1 MLHII
6 IFFILII
13 LGLGISV
20 KNYNSINETYLKLV
34 ELNNLFVNFLNTN
47 GIEDTEKLN
56 SLRITLSNYLHFYN
70 QKMSKSIKIILFSQ
84 QIDPFN
90 YFVLNHNEDFFTEY
104 DKKLLQKII
113 DGIIKTFNF
122 NFSYYE
128 ERKRIYFSQLF
139 NPVKWFENDLEL
151 FVGYFSKEL
160 FFKLP
165 SAIKRIVSI
174 LTASYFFWQTFT
186 YIKEH
191 I

>member
-6 IFFILII
+6 ILSILII
-13 LGLGISV
+13 LGFEISV
-20 KNYNSINETYLKLV
+20 RNYNSVNETYLKLV

-90 YFVLNHNEDFFTEY
+90 YFVLNHNEDFVTEY
-104 DKKLLQKII
+104 DRKLLQKII

-128 ERKRIYFSQLF
+128 ERKKIYFSQLF

-165 SAIKRIVSI
+165 SAIKRIISI
-174 LTASYFFWQTFT
+174 LTASYLLWQTFT

>member
-6 IFFILII
+6 ILFILII

-34 ELNNLFVNFLNTN
+34 ELNNLFVDFLNTN

-84 QIDPFN
+84 KIDPFN
-90 YFVLNHNEDFFTEY
+90 YFVLNHNEDFFTEC
-104 DKKLLQKII
+104 DRKLLQKII

-174 LTASYFFWQTFT
+174 LTASYFLWQTFI

>member
-6 IFFILII
+6 ILFILII

-34 ELNNLFVNFLNTN
+34 ELNNLFVDFLNTN

-84 QIDPFN
+84 KIDPFN

-104 DKKLLQKII
+104 DRKLLQKII

-174 LTASYFFWQTFT
+174 LTASYFLWQTFI